1 MWTSA
6 KITSCGIL
14 TTVLLSISLGHV
26 AAHPGGLDASGCH
39 TKRSTGEYHCHRK
52 GTALPLVG
60 KSKTLKKTPCEDF
73 PPCRGC
79 GCKGG
84 PGYRS
89 NQTGKCV
96 GYKQLN
102 AECGSPP
109 TTGCRFE
116 NEPGSGVNRSCVL
129 GQ

>member
-1 MWTSA
+1 MGTASGGLCLA
-6 KITSCGIL
+6 FIAIL
-14 TTVLLSISLGHV
+14 MVCVSQNP
-26 AAHPGGLDASGCH
+26 ARAHPGGLNASGCH

-52 GTALPLVG
+52 GAALPLVG
-60 KSKTLKKTPCEDF
+60 KSKTRKKTPCEDF

-102 AECGSPP
+102 AECGNPP
-109 TTGCRFE
+109 TTGCSFE
-116 NEPGSGVNRSCVL
+116 NEPGSGVNKACVL